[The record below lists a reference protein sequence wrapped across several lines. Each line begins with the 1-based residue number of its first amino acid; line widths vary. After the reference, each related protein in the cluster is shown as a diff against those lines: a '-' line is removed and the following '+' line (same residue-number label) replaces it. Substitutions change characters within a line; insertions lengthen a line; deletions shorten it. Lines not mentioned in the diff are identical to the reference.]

1 MNKYLA
7 YVLAAFFVALP
18 SVALA
23 GSVSK
28 PDTGTGFEGRVV
40 CDSQVFQGAR
50 VYVYKSFGDML
61 ADRPV
66 AVSAPTKEDGSWKM
80 DCPSGTY
87 YLAAKKL
94 ANVPPSGAPAA
105 GDSAGVLKYDGPLAV
120 GDYFCFQGSNPITAV
135 PGKYT
140 HVGFALVKYTASVSY
155 SDSSDKDD
163 GTLTGVVTWSGQ
175 PVKGAIVTL
184 YMDGKDNFRGQG
196 YSASPPTGKD
206 GVFRMEFLPDT
217 DYFLI
222 ARKRQN
228 GKKAGPLEEGDD
240 FGYYVAN
247 PVHVKAGKIAKVDF
261 GVISKAGEI
270 GREDSLFRDTGT
282 RVTGRILDDKG
293 KPVDGV
299 YAFAYVEKVMAHKRP
314 EFISKPAD
322 KNGTYVLNISKGGTY
337 YIGARSRYGGT
348 PSFGEWYGCY
358 EGTGDHHVN
367 IKTGQVL
374 KGIDIPVEKI
384 PQ

>member
-1 MNKYLA
+1 M
-7 YVLAAFFVALP
+7 VLP
-18 SVALA
+18 SAALA
-23 GSVSK
+23 GTAPK
-28 PDTGTGFEGRVV
+28 PDSWTGFEGRVV

-50 VYVYKSFGDML
+50 VYVYKSFKDML
-61 ADRPV
+61 ADKPT

-80 DCPSGTY
+80 DCPPGTY
-87 YLAAKKL
+87 YLAAKQL
-94 ANVPPSGAPAA
+94 AKAPATGAPAA
-105 GDSAGVLKYDGPLAV
+105 GNSGEVLGYDGPLSV

-135 PGKYT
+135 RGKYT
-140 HVGFALVKYTASVSY
+140 HVGFALVKYAASVSY
-155 SDSSDKDD
+155 SDSSDKDN
-163 GTLTGVVTWSGQ
+163 GTLTGTVTWSGQ
-175 PVKGAIVTL
+175 PLKGAIVTL
-184 YMDGKDNFRGQG
+184 YMDDKDNFRGQG

-206 GVFRMEFLPDT
+206 GKFDMEFLPDT

-228 GKKAGPLEEGDD
+228 GKKAGPLKEGDY

-247 PVHVKAGKIAKVDF
+247 PVHVKAGKVATVDF

-282 RVTGRILDDKG
+282 HITGRILDDKG
-293 KPVDGV
+293 RPVKGV

-314 EFISKPAD
+314 EFISRPAD
-322 KNGTYVLNISKGGTY
+322 KSGVYVLNISKGGTY

-358 EGTGDHHVN
+358 EGAGDHHVN